1 MQKSIKKRK
10 KIAAIL
16 FAIGDDASSKILQHL
31 SEQDLQILA
40 NEMAFLEAYSKDDLR
55 NFLKE
60 FLNEL
65 SDEGLAIKADPDNI
79 RKILAKAFG
88 EDKAKELLGKIGGPM
103 ESKSFYSL
111 STVRPQMIAEF
122 IKHELPQTI
131 AVILSHL
138 EPTQAAE
145 VLANLPENVQPE
157 VVYRMA
163 TLESLSPEIID
174 ELLKANNLEDIRKV
188 SISQMELHSG
198 PLPHP
203 KILEGYKKIDKNAP
217 KEIIEIAKRE
227 QKFRHSST
235 YFGQISALIIGIGGL
250 TATTLLGIY
259 GNAWV
264 AGSIGFLSLG
274 SLVGVFLYNSRSTKR

>member
-1 MQKSIKKRK
+1 VLFKRK
-10 KIAAIL
+10 EEKMGEIL
-16 FAIGDDASSKILQHL
+16 K
-31 SEQDLQILA
+31 
-40 NEMAFLEAYSKDDLR
+40 
-55 NFLKE
+55 NFLK
-60 FLNEL
+60 
-65 SDEGLAIKADPDNI
+65 GY
-79 RKILAKAFG
+79 
-88 EDKAKELLGKIGGPM
+88 
-103 ESKSFYSL
+103 SKSLEILPNFEQNNQSNDWISIGYDIENSL
-111 STVRPQMIAEF
+111 KKYKRVKNAKKSPAE
-122 IKHELPQTI
+122 KNRLLEELKD
-131 AVILSHL
+131 H
-138 EPTQAAE
+138 
-145 VLANLPENVQPE
+145 
-157 VVYRMA
+157 
-163 TLESLSPEIID
+163 PEIID

-217 KEIIEIAKRE
+217 KEIIEMAKRE

-274 SLVGVFLYNSRSTKR
+274 SLVGVFLYNSRSTKG